1 MLKMIHDLDNM
12 LYPDYPDAYNIMND
26 AGALAAVHDC
36 QLRITVAQAR
46 AMIDEAI
53 ATRPGWL
60 DILVENGL
68 DTDQFMA
75 AYHQRLDHKVITP
88 YPTLTQKF
96 NELNG
101 HADHVVLTHS
111 NADWA
116 GRAIDHIA
124 LRPWLPE
131 ERVLSWEHYKE
142 WKSSSTKGFEMAA
155 QLLQADPK
163 DIVFADD
170 SLRNLKIAKSMGM
183 TTVWTSHGR
192 VMPAEHA
199 RNVDHAVENI
209 EVFLGQQ
216 VECFKKAAPKL

>member
-12 LYPDYPDAYNIMND
+12 LYPDYPDAFNIMND
-26 AGALAAVHDC
+26 AGAAAAVHDC
-36 QLRITVAQAR
+36 QLKISVAEAR
-46 AMIDEAI
+46 AMIDKAI
-53 ATRPGWL
+53 STRPGWL
-60 DILVENGL
+60 DILIENGL
-68 DTDQFMA
+68 DADQFMV
-75 AYHQRLDHKVITP
+75 AYHKRLDHKVITP

-131 ERVLSWEHYKE
+131 HRVLSWEKYKE
-142 WKSSSTKGFEMAA
+142 WKSAGTRGFEMAA
-155 QLLQADPK
+155 HLLQADPK

-170 SLRNLKIAKSMGM
+170 SLRNLKTAKSMGM

-192 VMPAEHA
+192 ALPAENA
-199 RNVDHAVENI
+199 QYVDHNVETI

-216 VECFKKAAPKL
+216 VDRFKKIAPKP